1 MQISRSNSD
10 QFIIFQYLF
19 SSGWSAQNMSN
30 KKFKTV
36 ADLGGNRDE
45 EHDSGSGSEDVS
57 DDERQGRRQGFFVG
71 GSEHR

>member
-1 MQISRSNSD
+1 
-10 QFIIFQYLF
+10 
-19 SSGWSAQNMSN
+19 MSN

-45 EHDSGSGSEDVS
+45 EHDSGSGSEDTS
-57 DDERQGRRQGFFVG
+57 DDERHGRRQGFFVG